1 MPIPKPRYGESTE
14 QFMGRCMG
22 SATMRSEY
30 PDVRQRAAVCRTQVK
45 TRMTDEHETNYL
57 DTIAEIKAYGD
68 DEDEDKGEFEGY
80 ASIFGNKDLG
90 NDVVNMGAFKRSLRR
105 RGAKGVK
112 LLYQHDT
119 KQPIGVFDR
128 IKEDEKGLYVKGR
141 LALGTQKGREV
152 FELMKMGAI
161 DGLSIGYKVDSKG
174 YEYDQGGKRRRL
186 KEVDLMEISAVTF
199 PMNPQATISAVKSDG
214 RTVREWEGFFR
225 DEGDLSRSDAK
236 MAAKAVSDALGRR
249 DDESQADLIDAIK
262 QVTNILEG

>member
-1 MPIPKPRYGESTE
+1 MPIPKPRYGESDKS
-14 QFMGRCMG
+14 FMSRCMG
-22 SATMRSEY
+22 TASMRKEY
-30 PDVRQRAAVCRTQVK
+30 PNVRQRAAVCRTK
-45 TRMTDEHETNYL
+45 LGSKMFDEDDTNYL
-57 DTIAEIKAYGD
+57 DTISEIKAYHD
-68 DEDEDKGEFEGY
+68 DDDEDKGEFEGY

-90 NDVVNMGAFKRSLRR
+90 NDVVDMGAFKKSLRR
-105 RGAKGVK
+105 RGPKGVK

-119 KQPIGVFDR
+119 KSPIGVFDK
-128 IKEDEKGLYVKGR
+128 IMEDDKGLQVKGR

-174 YEYDQGGKRRRL
+174 YEYDRGGKRRRL

-199 PMNPQATISAVKSDG
+199 PMNPQATIQAVKAEG

-236 MAAKAVSDALGRR
+236 VAAKAVSEALTCR
-249 DDESQADLIDAIK
+249 DDEQADLIEAIK
-262 QVTNILEG
+262 QVTETLKGQ

>member
-1 MPIPKPRYGESTE
+1 MPIPKPRQGESTDD
-14 QFMGRCMG
+14 FMGRCMG
-22 SATMRSEY
+22 NDTMLAEY
-30 PDVRQRAAVCRTQVK
+30 PDQSQRAAVCMTQVK
-45 TRMTDEHETNYL
+45 TEMTDEFETSYL
-57 DTIAEIKAYGD
+57 DTIAEIKAYHD
-68 DEDEDKGEFEGY
+68 DDDEDKGEFEGY

-90 NDVVNMGAFKRSLRR
+90 NDVVDMGAFKRSLRR

-119 KQPIGVFDR
+119 TQPSGVFDKIR
-128 IKEDEKGLYVKGR
+128 EDEKGLYVKGR

-236 MAAKAVSDALGRR
+236 IAAKAVSDALSRR
-249 DDESQADLIDAIK
+249 DDESEADLINAIK
-262 QVTNILEG
+262 QVTTILEG